1 MSSEL
6 ITESDDKQ
14 DSRIRLLI
22 CNSCNS
28 IQPLPMYQGPADR
41 DDTLNARLAE
51 HRFPDGNEHFGALAT
66 VSEKSWDDPEKRKGI
81 LAEMA
86 NARGAGQG
94 EGFGQEFYD
103 VKSTF
108 KEDAY
113 YCWAREHNRTTDCGD
128 YKSGKKRL
136 LADTRADRRE
146 LGLDQKSRASTFL
159 CDFCVYK
166 SGVVQK
172 KAMKKAGY

>member
-6 ITESDDKQ
+6 ITDRDDKA
-14 DSRIRLLI
+14 DARIRLLI
-22 CNSCNS
+22 CNTCSS
-28 IQPLPMYQGPADR
+28 IQPLPMYQGPAEH
-41 DDTLNARLAE
+41 DDTLNSRLAE

-66 VSEKSWDDPEKRKGI
+66 VSEKSWDDPEKRKGVV
-81 LAEMA
+81 AEMA

-94 EGFGQEFYD
+94 EGLGGAFYD

-108 KEDAY
+108 TEDAY
-113 YCWAREHNRTTDCGD
+113 QCWAREHNRTTDCGD
-128 YKSGKKRL
+128 YKSAKKRL

-146 LGLDQKSRASTFL
+146 LGLDPKTRASTFL

-166 SGVVQK
+166 SVVQK